1 MSIVPTDLP
10 IGAPQSRRRF
20 LQITGFTAAG
30 AMVVAACGSD
40 EASSDSGSGGGSGSD
55 SATKI
60 ALQLSW
66 LPDTEFAPIFIA
78 DDKGYFEEEGVDVEM
93 ISGGPDI
100 GAIEAIVGSGG
111 ADIGI
116 ATDIFSVIAAQAD
129 GSPFVVVGGLYQAN
143 LHGFISPQDAAID
156 EPAELAGKRLGGAQ
170 GVQPKFEAILSLAGE
185 DPTDYTFVPAGFGP
199 DLVINGE
206 VDAQSVFIT
215 DEVIAYRQQ
224 TGEEPVMMT
233 WDELGLPS
241 FTLVFFTTKD
251 YLDKNRDAVK
261 GFLKA
266 VQMGQV
272 DNEADPEL
280 GATLAAEN
288 YGKDAGL
295 ELDLEKLKN
304 VEYLKYS
311 NSEATE
317 ANGYLY
323 IDPTFVETK
332 VFPGMEAADMT
343 TGSVDEVID
352 MSLLEEIKAEG

>member
-30 AMVVAACGSD
+30 AMVLAACGSD
-40 EASSDSGSGGGSGSD
+40 DTSSASGSGGGSGSD
-55 SATKI
+55 DLTKV

-78 DDKGYFEEEGVDVEM
+78 DDKGYFEENGVEVEM

-100 GAIEAIVGSGG
+100 GAIEAIVGSGA

-129 GSPFVVVGGLYQAN
+129 GSPFVVIGGLYQAN
-143 LHGFISPQDAAID
+143 LHGFISPQDAPITDATQ
-156 EPAELAGKRLGGAQ
+156 LAGKRLGASQ
-170 GVQPKFEAILSLAGE
+170 GTQPKFEAILSLAGE

-224 TGEEPVMMT
+224 TGEEPVLLT
-233 WDELGLPS
+233 WDEVGLPS

-251 YLDKNRDAVK
+251 YLEKNRDAVK
-261 GFLKA
+261 GFLKS
-266 VQMGQV
+266 VQEGQV

-304 VEYLKYS
+304 VEYLKYADS
-311 NSEATE
+311 AATE

-323 IDPTFVETK
+323 IDPTFVETE
-332 VFPGMEAADMT
+332 VFAGMEAADMK
-343 TGSVDEVID
+343 TGPVDEVID